1 MEPQDDRRARN
12 RSDIRLVLLALLGI
26 ALLWTFR
33 GFAADPRLGTV
44 SGWRFFSISIG
55 EEPEPVREGWRD
67 ALAGRGDESPTA
79 AGALDTDLETGRA
92 ARAPR
97 SSDMN
102 DVTGYLS
109 SLFLSVAIALVVA
122 LVLRKPLGELLVELC
137 GNQRRAR
144 FWAAFTSITL
154 VLGAMLGTLLSI
166 PGVGEPAWD
175 GLAGLRG
182 MLVGLRSGTF
192 LLLLVIATMGFVML
206 IGISRL
212 PAAKALEEQRG

>member
-1 MEPQDDRRARN
+1 MSADRGGGQRRN
-12 RSDIRLVLLALLGI
+12 EAWLVALVVAAVVVLYGLQVVAVNSPLPRDRGHVVFSWPPRDEVSAATGPEIAVETATPLALERAPG
-26 ALLWTFR
+26 AQ
-33 GFAADPRLGTV
+33 
-44 SGWRFFSISIG
+44 
-55 EEPEPVREGWRD
+55 
-67 ALAGRGDESPTA
+67 ESPA
-79 AGALDTDLETGRA
+79 
-92 ARAPR
+92 
-97 SSDMN
+97 MN

-166 PGVGEPAWD
+166 PGGSEPAWD

-206 IGISRL
+206 IGISRV
-212 PAAKALEEQRG
+212 PAAKALEEWRG